1 MREEMFTDEELEA
14 AKATAETPGA
24 EAPTGDGGQPEGGE
38 PAAVADA
45 PAGGEGAPAVDEA
58 AKTAEE
64 AKARTVPHEALHAE
78 RLRARQLAQEL
89 QAERDA
95 RERERARLDKI
106 EAMLRGDKPQEPAE
120 QDPIAVLS
128 SVQQQTAQLL
138 EVQQRQQQA
147 AAAQQEEAF
156 VLNTLV
162 QSEATFK
169 AVKPDY
175 DAAAEF
181 LWNSRV
187 AEAKLWGLGQDE
199 AEEAVRAEIGQWSRQ
214 ALAVGRSPAELF
226 YGLAESRGYRT
237 AAPAANPAAVP
248 QPSGVEKVAAI
259 KQAQQQSRS
268 LSSAAGAA
276 PAGDVNIRA
285 LLEMDDDEFAASI
298 SKVQF
303 RKVAGG

>member
-1 MREEMFTDEELEA
+1 MREEMFTEDELEA
-14 AKATAETPGA
+14 AKATSETPGA
-24 EAPTGDGGQPEGGE
+24 EAPAGDGGQPEGGE
-38 PAAVADA
+38 PAAVTDA
-45 PAGGEGAPAVDEA
+45 PAGGEVAPA
-58 AKTAEE
+58 AEE
-64 AKARTVPHEALHAE
+64 EKPVKQVPHEALHAE
-78 RLRARQLAQEL
+78 RLRARRFEQEL
-89 QAERDA
+89 IAEREARA
-95 RERERARLDKI
+95 REQARLDKI
-106 EAMLRGDKPQEPAE
+106 EAMLRGDKPQEASE

-128 SVQQQTAQLL
+128 AVQQQTAALVEAQR
-138 EVQQRQQQA
+138 VQQQQ

-162 QSEATFK
+162 QSEQVFK

-187 AEAKLWGLGQDE
+187 GEAKLWGLSQEE